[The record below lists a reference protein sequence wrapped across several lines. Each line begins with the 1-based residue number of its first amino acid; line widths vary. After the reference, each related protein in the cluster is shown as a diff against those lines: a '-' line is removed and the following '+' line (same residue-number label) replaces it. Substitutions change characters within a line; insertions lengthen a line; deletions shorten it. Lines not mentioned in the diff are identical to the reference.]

1 MIPRSFLFAPGD
13 SARKCEKAAASDAD
27 AVILDLEDAV
37 SEANK
42 PAARVLVG
50 DVLAAGSGRS
60 GGAALWVRIN
70 PIGTEHAPLDLAA
83 AVAPGVA
90 GIVLP
95 KAEGAADLAQL
106 DQALRRLEADA
117 GLPVAALPVLAIAA
131 ESPAGVMRL
140 GELTRA
146 TPRLMGL
153 SWGGEDLAAAL
164 GAATNRAE
172 DGEFDFTYRM
182 ARSLCLL
189 AASAAG
195 VAAVE
200 TPYMSFRDL
209 EAVEAQALRAR
220 REGFSSV
227 MAIHP
232 DQVAAIHRAFTPSQ
246 AEAEHARRVTAAF
259 ETNPGAGVASL
270 DGRMLDMPHLKQA
283 RRVLELAARG

>member
-13 SARKCEKAAASDAD
+13 SARKSEKAAASDAD

-37 SEANK
+37 AEANK
-42 PAARVLVG
+42 PVARALVG
-50 DVLAAGSGRS
+50 ETLAAGLGRG

-70 PIGTEHAPLDLAA
+70 PIGSPHAPLDLAA
-83 AVAPGVA
+83 AVAPGLA
-90 GIVLP
+90 GVVLP
-95 KAEGAADLAQL
+95 KAEGLADLARL
-106 DQALRRLEADA
+106 DHYLTALEARA
-117 GLPVAALPVLAIAA
+117 GLPIGALPVLAIAA
-131 ESPAGVMRL
+131 ESPAGVLKL
-140 GELTRA
+140 GELTGSA
-146 TPRLMGL
+146 PRLMGL

-172 DGEFDFTYRM
+172 DGEFDITYRT

-200 TPYMSFRDL
+200 TPCMVFRDL
-209 EAVEAQALRAR
+209 AVVEAQARRAR
-220 REGFSSV
+220 REGFASV

-232 DQVAAIHRAFTPSQ
+232 DQVAAIHRAFAPSD
-246 AEAEHARRVTAAF
+246 AETEHARRVVAAF
-259 ETNPGAGVASL
+259 DAAPGAGVASL

-283 RRVLELAARG
+283 RRVLELAER